1 MVRPEKIAQ
10 VELLTEKLRSSE
22 GLVLAD
28 FQGLTVADANELRG
42 KCREVGVEFHVV
54 KNRLARRAAAA
65 VEADSLTTLFTGPT
79 GIAFGLEGP
88 VQPAKVLVD
97 FAKDHEKLTIKG
109 GYMDGKVLT
118 PAEVDTLSK
127 VPGRQELLSMLV
139 RGFNAPASN
148 FVGVLMG
155 TMRKLVGTLDAVAKQ
170 KAETD

>member
-10 VELLTEKLRSSE
+10 VELLTEKLRASE

-28 FQGLTVADANELRG
+28 FQGLTVADANALRG
-42 KCREVGVEFHVV
+42 KCREVGVEFFVV

-65 VEADSLTTLFTGPT
+65 VEAEGLDALLVGPT
-79 GIAFGLEGP
+79 GIAFGMEGP

-97 FAKDHEKLTIKG
+97 FAKDHEKLSIKG
-109 GYMDGKVLT
+109 GFMDGRVLT

-127 VPGRQELLSMLV
+127 VPGRQELLAMIA

-155 TMRKLVGTLDAVAKQ
+155 TMRKLVGTLDAVAKK
-170 KAETD
+170 KAEA